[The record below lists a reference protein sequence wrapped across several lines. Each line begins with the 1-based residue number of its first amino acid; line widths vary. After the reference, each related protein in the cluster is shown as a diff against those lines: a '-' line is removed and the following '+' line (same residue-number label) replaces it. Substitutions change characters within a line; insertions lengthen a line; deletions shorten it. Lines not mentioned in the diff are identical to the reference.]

1 MAESPVKGESKKT
14 APPKPGYSMQP
25 VTEAP
30 KMMSTLELSDT
41 WGTGDV
47 DVNAGRVTCSQAK
60 ETASPIRDQGVMT
73 PLIQLWPA
81 PPMNPV
87 DKKGKAAV
95 EREVRLPDVSHYP
108 ATAYSGPMIWWR
120 FLAAAD
126 VRRALF
132 SSPSVDRPMCA
143 KQHHT

>member
-1 MAESPVKGESKKT
+1 VC
-14 APPKPGYSMQP
+14 
-25 VTEAP
+25 
-30 KMMSTLELSDT
+30 TLMTLFRPSLLIRVSLT
-41 WGTGDV
+41 LYIKYI
-47 DVNAGRVTCSQAK
+47 AGLY
-60 ETASPIRDQGVMT
+60 I
-73 PLIQLWPA
+73 
-81 PPMNPV
+81 
-87 DKKGKAAV
+87 V

-108 ATAYSGPMIWWR
+108 ATAYSGPMIRWR